1 MAWGFTRAVGLPA
14 DAAGAAATA
23 RGQPRHAGARPPIV
37 RPEDCLKYP
46 LLQDSDRADWPLWL
60 QAHGV
65 DARKEAQRGPSYED
79 DLLLLPPRGR
89 ASR

>member
-1 MAWGFTRAVGLPA
+1 M
-14 DAAGAAATA
+14 
-23 RGQPRHAGARPPIV
+23 

-79 DLLLLPPRGR
+79 DLLLLLLLLPPRGR